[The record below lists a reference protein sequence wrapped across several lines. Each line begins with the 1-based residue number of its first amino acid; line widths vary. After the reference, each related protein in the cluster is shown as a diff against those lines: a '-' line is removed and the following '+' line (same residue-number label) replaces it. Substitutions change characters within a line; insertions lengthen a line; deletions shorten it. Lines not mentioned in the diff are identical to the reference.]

1 MATAAQP
8 APDFRSLIDT
18 PIAWTATE
26 DVDVPWQA
34 VLGAHALTVR
44 LNSFPDEALYSLIA
58 NGHLVAEFDDWPTA
72 WTRPIVS

>member
-8 APDFRSLIDT
+8 APDFRSLIET

-26 DVDVPWQA
+26 DLDVPWQA
-34 VLGAHALTVR
+34 VLGGHTLTVR
-44 LNSFPDEALYSLIA
+44 LNDFPDEALYSLLA
-58 NGHLVAEFDDWPTA
+58 DGTVVAEFDDWPSA